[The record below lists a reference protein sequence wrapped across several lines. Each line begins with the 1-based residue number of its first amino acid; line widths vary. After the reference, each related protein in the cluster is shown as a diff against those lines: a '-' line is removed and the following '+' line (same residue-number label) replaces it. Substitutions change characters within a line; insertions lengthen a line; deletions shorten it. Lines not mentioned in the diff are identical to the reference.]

1 MQNTPLV
8 SVLLPY
14 HNDELFIKEAVKS
27 VLSSSFK
34 NFELIILN
42 HASEDS
48 SRKIVRS
55 FRDLRIKHFEM
66 PKNYGAGGGLLF
78 ETMLSHA
85 QGKYIKPFCA
95 DDVMRPNG
103 LAELVNYLEEH
114 HNVDF
119 AFGDIKYIDKNGN
132 HLRDSWFS
140 SRQGFTRSCQNED
153 LILKFIHG
161 ESVLPWVGSIV
172 RKSALD
178 QILIDKTLIML
189 FDVSIWVSLLCK
201 NYKISYLNKIVANYR
216 IHPNQVSAL
225 ENKDMSSALCQFE
238 HPVIYKILLS
248 ITDIGL
254 AKKIFPE
261 SPYKNKLDSKDDIA
275 FFIAHS
281 LLYKFWALSYQVLND
296 MLSNKDQMDY
306 LSGKYNYDT
315 ATLRSDCRKIIE
327 TQLIHSQSENKLKKM
342 NFKQRIY
349 SKSMKELSIM
359 DLAYLAIRKLS
370 SVKKIWRKKKPY
382 SL

>member
-1 MQNTPLV
+1 MRQ
-8 SVLLPY
+8 
-14 HNDELFIKEAVKS
+14 
-27 VLSSSFK
+27 
-34 NFELIILN
+34 
-42 HASEDS
+42 
-48 SRKIVRS
+48 
-55 FRDLRIKHFEM
+55 
-66 PKNYGAGGGLLF
+66 
-78 ETMLSHA
+78 
-85 QGKYIKPFCA
+85 QG
-95 DDVMRPNG
+95 
-103 LAELVNYLEEH
+103 
-114 HNVDF
+114 
-119 AFGDIKYIDKNGN
+119 
-132 HLRDSWFS
+132 
-140 SRQGFTRSCQNED
+140 
-153 LILKFIHG
+153 
-161 ESVLPWVGSIV
+161 
-172 RKSALD
+172 KSALD

-281 LLYKFWALSYQVLND
+281 LLSKFWALSYQVLND

-306 LSGKYNYDT
+306 LSEKYNYDT

-327 TQLIHSQSENKLKKM
+327 KQLIHSKNENKLKKM
-342 NFKQRIY
+342 KFKQRIY
-349 SKSMKELSIM
+349 SKSIKELNIM
-359 DLAYLAIRKLS
+359 DLAYLAIRKSS